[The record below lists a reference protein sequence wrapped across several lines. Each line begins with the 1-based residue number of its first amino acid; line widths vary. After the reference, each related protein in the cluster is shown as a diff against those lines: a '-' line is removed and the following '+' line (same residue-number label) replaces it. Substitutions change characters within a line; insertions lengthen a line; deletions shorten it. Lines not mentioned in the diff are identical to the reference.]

1 MEGKLTSIVWLQ
13 GQNDLPLNLKIP
25 HCKELWLLISELAR
39 VVKVMQTVRIMLINK
54 RKEKGINLNFTQAMY
69 ILRQCT

>member
-13 GQNDLPLNLKIP
+13 GQNDLPMNLKKNPFLIT

-39 VVKVMQTVRIMLINK
+39 VVDS
-54 RKEKGINLNFTQAMY
+54 E
-69 ILRQCT
+69 